1 MDSKKKAVL
10 IVVVIATIAYE
21 VFLFGY
27 LFNGEKGPFAF
38 SVFFA
43 YAFSLAGAIPLA
55 LILAWI
61 GGEARKYGDVKESFG
76 G

>member
-1 MDSKKKAVL
+1 M
-10 IVVVIATIAYE
+10 IATIAYE

-43 YAFSLAGAIPLA
+43 YVFSLSGAIPLA

-61 GGEARKYGDVKESFG
+61 GGKDVKFKAFVDLYLSTLHIYSML
-76 G
+76 